1 MERDLLFDFGDF
13 SDTEIKV
20 EAATDKGK
28 AFLASMFGAGAV
40 SLTLPKTRGA
50 DLAEFAARKGLTV

>member
-1 MERDLLFDFGDF
+1 MEKDLLFDFGAF

-28 AFLASMFGAGAV
+28 EFLAGMFGHGAV
-40 SLTLPKTRGA
+40 SLTLPKSRGA
-50 DLAEFAARKGLTV
+50 DLAVYAERKGLKV